1 VPKRR
6 KKLTTESAESTDR
19 ELKTEMAPD
28 LKLVA
33 KCING
38 KINSESTSDYEN
50 W

>member
-1 VPKRR
+1 
-6 KKLTTESAESTDR
+6 
-19 ELKTEMAPD
+19 MAPD

-38 KINSESTSDYEN
+38 KMNSDSMRDYEN